1 MKLWRIQQLII
12 EGKILI
18 FKTPATSKVVH
29 FALVKDV
36 PSSAIAQLEKIQRQ
50 FVWKN
55 GDPQLKHTTLCNE
68 FEQRG
73 LKCFLQNN
81 KSPMFLGQKTV

>member
-55 GDPQLKHTTLCNE
+55 GDPQLKHTTRTKI
-68 FEQRG
+68 F
-73 LKCFLQNN
+73 
-81 KSPMFLGQKTV
+81 SPK

>member
-36 PSSAIAQLEKIQRQ
+36 PSSAIAQLEKIQKK
-50 FVWKN
+50 FISKIGN
-55 GDPQLKHTTLCNE
+55 LN
-68 FEQRG
+68 F
-73 LKCFLQNN
+73 
-81 KSPMFLGQKTV
+81 